1 MANPPDF
8 HQLAKA
14 TPSSSSAA
22 HPPTYA
28 TPSCLRRAARR
39 GSRRDLCPLI
49 RLLSRA
55 IDDGNRSK
63 ITASRY
69 EHGLADEEER
79 TQQQKS

>member
-1 MANPPDF
+1 
-8 HQLAKA
+8 
-14 TPSSSSAA
+14 
-22 HPPTYA
+22 
-28 TPSCLRRAARR
+28 
-39 GSRRDLCPLI
+39 LI

-79 TQQQKS
+79 THKQKS